1 MFLLIYILY
10 GCLGIKLI
18 SFLFFCVSILFGGSM
33 INKKWDVIL
42 DNEFKKDY
50 FRDLGVFIKSEYKRH
65 ICYPKYSDVFNALRF
80 TDYDQVKV
88 VILGQDPYHG
98 VGEAHGLS
106 FSVHDD
112 VRRPPS
118 LNNILKELNSD
129 LGIVRSGN
137 ELTDWAKQGVLL
149 LNSVLTVVK
158 DTPLSHKGKGWE
170 IFTDNIIRYLNDRE
184 EPIVFI
190 LWGSYARS
198 KKELITNRRHLILE
212 SAHPSPLSANRG
224 FFGSRPFSR
233 TNDFLIK
240 NGISPIKW

>member
-1 MFLLIYILY
+1 MSSIYFFI
-10 GCLGIKLI
+10 
-18 SFLFFCVSILFGGSM
+18 FLFYYLFGGSM
-33 INKKWDVIL
+33 INKKWDIVL
-42 DNEFKKDY
+42 KDEFNKDY
-50 FRDLGVFIKSEYKRH
+50 FKKLGCFVKREYKKH
-65 ICYPKYSDVFNALRF
+65 TCFPKYSDVFNALRF
-80 TDYDQVKV
+80 TDYDEVKV

-98 VGEAHGLS
+98 EGEAHGLS

-170 IFTDNIIRYLNDRE
+170 IFTDNIIRYLNERE

-198 KKELITNRRHLILE
+198 KKELITNKKHFIIE
-212 SAHPSPLSANRG
+212 SAHPSPLSASRG

-233 TNDFLIK
+233 ANDFLVK

>member
-1 MFLLIYILY
+1 
-10 GCLGIKLI
+10 
-18 SFLFFCVSILFGGSM
+18 M

-42 DNEFKKDY
+42 KDEFKKDY
-50 FRDLGVFIKSEYKRH
+50 FRDLGCFVKREYRCKV
-65 ICYPKYSDVFNALRF
+65 CYPKYSDVFNALRY

-98 VGEAHGLS
+98 EGEAHGLS

-118 LNNILKELNSD
+118 LNNILKELYSD
-129 LGIVRSGN
+129 LGIVRNGN

-198 KKELITNRRHLILE
+198 KKELITNKKHFVIE
-212 SAHPSPLSANRG
+212 SAHPSPLSASRG

-233 TNDFLIK
+233 TNDFLVK
-240 NGISPIKW
+240 NGISPIRW

>member
-1 MFLLIYILY
+1 MFT
-10 GCLGIKLI
+10 
-18 SFLFFCVSILFGGSM
+18 FLFFCCSIYFGDSM

-42 DNEFKKDY
+42 KDEFNKDY
-50 FRDLGVFIKSEYKRH
+50 FKKLGCFVKSEYKNH
-65 ICYPKYSDVFNALRF
+65 KCFPKYSDVFNALRF
-80 TDYDQVKV
+80 TDYDEVKV

-98 VGEAHGLS
+98 EGEAHGLS

-118 LNNILKELNSD
+118 LNNILKELNND
-129 LGIVRSGN
+129 LGIVRKGN

-198 KKELITNRRHLILE
+198 KKELITNKKHFIIE
-212 SAHPSPLSANRG
+212 SAHPSPLSASRG

-233 TNDFLIK
+233 ANKFLES
-240 NGISPIKW
+240 NGVSPIKW